1 MASKKTSTEQE
12 KSSTKKLK
20 LKSWEGVRVHH
31 PEKTLMNEKLVSEGI
46 LECLKENDT
55 EALMEII
62 EGYLNVLNRSKFS
75 RESKVPRRTLYHAL
89 RKRNPTIKTLAK
101 IVHAACH

>member
-1 MASKKTSTEQE
+1 MGKTKTSIEQG
-12 KSSTKKLK
+12 KSSPKKLK
-20 LKSWEGVRVHH
+20 LKSWDGIRIHH

-62 EGYLNVLNRSKFS
+62 EGYLSVLNRAKFS

-101 IVHAACH
+101 IVSTACH

>member
-1 MASKKTSTEQE
+1 MGKTKSSIEQE
-12 KSSTKKLK
+12 KSSPKRLK
-20 LKSWEGVRVHH
+20 LKNRDRVRIHH
-31 PEKTLMNEKLVSEGI
+31 PEKTFMNEKLVSEGI

-62 EGYLNVLNRSKFS
+62 EGCLSVLNRAKFS

-89 RKRNPTIKTLAK
+89 RRRNPTIKTLAK
-101 IVHAACH
+101 IMHASAH

>member
-1 MASKKTSTEQE
+1 MGKTKTSIEQE
-12 KSSTKKLK
+12 KSSPRRLRLK
-20 LKSWEGVRVHH
+20 NRDGIRVHH
-31 PEKTLMNEKLVSEGI
+31 PEKTFMNEKLVSEGI

-62 EGYLNVLNRSKFS
+62 EGYLSVLNRAKFS

-101 IVHAACH
+101 IVSAACH

>member
-1 MASKKTSTEQE
+1 MGKTKTSTEQG
-12 KSSTKKLK
+12 KSSPKKLK
-20 LKSWEGVRVHH
+20 LKSWKGIRIHH

-46 LECLKENDT
+46 LQCLKENDT
-55 EALMEII
+55 EALMEIL
-62 EGYLNVLNRSKFS
+62 EGYLSVLNRTKFS

-101 IVHAACH
+101 IVHAACQ